1 MRNKGYMRNS
11 RMKKFLTTLSAVAA
25 ATLSFSLLAAPA
37 HATDA
42 SDDGRAGQTASTTYD
57 TMFDSHG
64 ITDAMWEEEQQRLID
79 SDLPREQTQTA
90 AGTHYVF
97 TLDPQLDG
105 EFEGF
110 TVDFAFTVGAEPDGV
125 ITPYFGWGSD
135 QHGRYFLFNQT
146 DQQAI
151 ASRRR
156 HRAWHSPVCYP
167 WRRLGVMRRDPSCNR
182 SRDDLHADEHG
193 LLREPRRVHRP
204 PAQRASVRL
213 QALLIT

>member
-1 MRNKGYMRNS
+1 MKNMRNKGYMRNS

-25 ATLSFSLLAAPA
+25 ATLSFSLLAVPA
-37 HATDA
+37 HAADA

-151 ASRRR
+151 ASG
-156 HRAWHSPVCYP
+156 AGIA
-167 WRRLGVMRRDPSCNR
+167 LGTALCAIPGAGWVSCVGIQAAIAAVTIFMQTNTGCSENLAAYIDRPR
-182 SRDDLHADEHG
+182 S
-193 LLREPRRVHRP
+193 EPQYACKP
-204 PAQRASVRL
+204 Y
-213 QALLIT
+213 